1 MNRMRDDE
9 VKEIVIEDELL
20 RREAALH
27 LTALSR
33 KEDQKQDDV
42 YRVSQAVRTLGRAV
56 LSARQSV
63 PNITLSELL
72 KSDNFDMLVDT
83 AKKMCQ
89 QGKTCT
95 QCWHHNWESFDTI
108 HSSVT

>member
-1 MNRMRDDE
+1 M
-9 VKEIVIEDELL
+9 EDELL
-20 RREAALH
+20 RREAALR
-27 LTALSR
+27 LTALGR

-72 KSDNFDMLVDT
+72 KPDNFDMLVDI
-83 AKKMCQ
+83 AKKMSVN
-89 QGKTCT
+89 KE
-95 QCWHHNWESFDTI
+95 NL
-108 HSSVT
+108 HSMLASQLGIF